1 MHWWTSSYY
10 WKLLLAVAYYISY
23 KIIINCE
30 FKCWQI
36 KHASVYLFL
45 SKILILLASIAC
57 NVSENATLKPQIWLT
72 SWRQAKY
79 RSHKP
84 PSQKSF
90 HGGITNMDVS
100 GSVGIYQIDKVLVKV
115 LFQPWSYL
123 NSDGRLEG
131 VKRLNSSGFNQNDR
145 MN

>member
-1 MHWWTSSYY
+1 
-10 WKLLLAVAYYISY
+10 
-23 KIIINCE
+23 
-30 FKCWQI
+30 
-36 KHASVYLFL
+36 
-45 SKILILLASIAC
+45 
-57 NVSENATLKPQIWLT
+57 
-72 SWRQAKY
+72 
-79 RSHKP
+79 
-84 PSQKSF
+84 
-90 HGGITNMDVS
+90 MDVS